1 MIEKKKDIS
10 KLENSN
16 GEKLSNTKGI
26 IRCSNISD
34 KK

>member
-1 MIEKKKDIS
+1 MIEKKKDYIKS
-10 KLENSN
+10 YSN

-26 IRCSNISD
+26 IRCNHIID